1 MTTKRESITRRLV
14 DMLVKL
20 SPEEVAEMLLETDPT
35 WFELLVRER
44 LNGKVQETTKQL
56 MARRWRRRGDGKIA
70 PVERL
75 QPASFRRGPARSR
88 ATPSALPPVMG
99 AVVASVRMLLPRRRP
114 LPSGNFDHEFV
125 PFNVGQKCCLKLRPL

>member
-44 LNGKVQETTKQL
+44 LNGKVEETTKQL
-56 MARRWRRRGDGKIA
+56 MAKAMEKAGRRKD
-70 PVERL
+70 
-75 QPASFRRGPARSR
+75 
-88 ATPSALPPVMG
+88 
-99 AVVASVRMLLPRRRP
+99 RP
-114 LPSGNFDHEFV
+114 G
-125 PFNVGQKCCLKLRPL
+125 